1 MSTSYHRD
9 FERILRGLCH
19 RHATWQVFAD
29 FCELAALS
37 FANAI
42 IRDDARERRYLDT
55 VSRYSKE
62 EANGI
67 ASLLAV
73 TTLALEGLD
82 GDFLGENFMAL
93 DLGSHWH
100 GQYFTPFPVCRMM
113 ADITGGDYHAAI
125 AKRGHVSVHEPCVG
139 SGAMIIALARSMLDQ
154 VINYQQAMHVTAI
167 DVSATAAHMAFV
179 QFSLLHIPAVV
190 YVGNSLSNEMR
201 DCFYTPAHIMGG
213 WQTKLA
219 SNVQEQSAGVK
230 QFSLF

>member
-29 FCELAALS
+29 FCALAALS

-82 GDFLGENFMAL
+82 GDFLG
-93 DLGSHWH
+93 LGF
-100 GQYFTPFPVCRMM
+100 GL
-113 ADITGGDYHAAI
+113 
-125 AKRGHVSVHEPCVG
+125 
-139 SGAMIIALARSMLDQ
+139 ALARP
-154 VINYQQAMHVTAI
+154 I
-167 DVSATAAHMAFV
+167 
-179 QFSLLHIPAVV
+179 LHAVP
-190 YVGNSLSNEMR
+190 GLSN
-201 DCFYTPAHIMGG
+201 DG
-213 WQTKLA
+213 
-219 SNVQEQSAGVK
+219 
-230 QFSLF
+230 